1 MCYVVVLCG
10 DWRAGDSV
18 CVFLCQT
25 GVEGEVRPRE
35 SSSVILCRSPSPHCT
50 ALSTL
55 SVEEMENFQSGL
67 IDTEVIEFNISE
79 GQTLLNSSQDLTT
92 SSLNKSTLLR
102 EEIGMDFFCCY
113 GEINL
118 FEIF

>member
-1 MCYVVVLCG
+1 MIL
-10 DWRAGDSV
+10 DS
-18 CVFLCQT
+18 L
-25 GVEGEVRPRE
+25 G
-35 SSSVILCRSPSPHCT
+35 
-50 ALSTL
+50 
-55 SVEEMENFQSGL
+55 

-79 GQTLLNSSQDLTT
+79 EQTLLNSSQDLTT

-113 GEINL
+113 VEINL